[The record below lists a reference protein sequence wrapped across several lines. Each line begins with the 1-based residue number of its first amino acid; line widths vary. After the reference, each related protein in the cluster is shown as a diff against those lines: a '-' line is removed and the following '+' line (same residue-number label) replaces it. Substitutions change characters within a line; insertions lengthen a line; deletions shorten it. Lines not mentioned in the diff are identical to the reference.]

1 MVAGSALAYRDGGF
15 HLLAGL
21 AALWGALWI
30 QIGTNF
36 VNDLYDALKGV
47 DRPGERLGPPRAV
60 ALGWIPPRTMY
71 RAAWLA
77 FGLAAL
83 GGLYLIWRGGIPVL
97 LVGVAS
103 ILAGWAYTA
112 GPFPLA
118 RTPLADLAVFVFFGL
133 VAVGGTYYVHTLS
146 LTPDTLLAGVAMG
159 GLITN
164 ILVVNNVRDRRN
176 DAQAGR
182 KTIPVLLGKRGGLA
196 EYALLLALAYGV
208 ALHLR
213 AFLVGVT
220 LPLALMHFLRLA
232 AWEGRALNR
241 VLAGTGAVVFLYA
254 LTFALDVAFLP

>member
-1 MVAGSALAYRDGGF
+1 M
-15 HLLAGL
+15 AGL

-36 VNDLYDALKGV
+36 ANDLYDALQGV
-47 DRPGERLGPPRAV
+47 DRAEDRLGPPRAV
-60 ALGWIPPRTMY
+60 AMGWIPPGAMF
-71 RAAWLA
+71 RAAWVA

-83 GGLYLIWRGGIPVL
+83 GGLYLVWRGGLPVL
-97 LVGVAS
+97 LIGVAS

-133 VAVGGTYYVHTLS
+133 VAVGGTYYIHTLS
-146 LTPDTLLAGVAMG
+146 LTPEALLLGAAMG

-164 ILVVNNVRDRRN
+164 ILVVNNVRDRWN
-176 DAQAGR
+176 DGRAGR
-182 KTIPVLLGKRGGLA
+182 KTLPVLFGKRGGLV
-196 EYALLLALAYGV
+196 EYAFFLLLAYGV

-213 AFLVGVT
+213 AFWVGIT
-220 LPLALMHFLRLA
+220 LPFALLQFLRLA

-241 VLAGTGAVVFLYA
+241 VLVGTGQVALLYA
-254 LTFALDVAFLP
+254 LTFALNTVALP

>member
-1 MVAGSALAYRDGGF
+1 MVVGSALAYRDGGF

-36 VNDLYDALKGV
+36 VNDLYDALTGV
-47 DRPGERLGPPRAV
+47 DRPEERLGPPRAV
-60 ALGWIPPRTMY
+60 ALGWISPKTMF
-71 RAAWLA
+71 RAAWMA

-83 GGLYLIWRGGIPVL
+83 GGLYLIWRGGVPIL
-97 LVGVAS
+97 LIGVAS

-146 LTPDTLLAGVAMG
+146 LTPDALLLGAAMG

-164 ILVVNNVRDRRN
+164 ILVVNNVRDRWN
-176 DAQAGR
+176 DRRAGR
-182 KTIPVLLGKRGGLA
+182 RTVPVLFGKRGGLA
-196 EYALLLALAYGV
+196 EYLFFLALAYGV
-208 ALHLR
+208 ALYLG

-220 LPLALMHFLRLA
+220 LPLALLQFLRLA

-241 VLAGTGAVVFLYA
+241 VLAGTGGVVFLYA
-254 LTFALDVAFLP
+254 LTFALDVVFLP